1 MTAGKD
7 FSVIFQD
14 VIRCLEHSEIE
25 LKKLV
30 YLYIIHYSR
39 KRPDDA
45 IMVVNNFRKDI
56 YQGSPLVKALALRSI
71 GCLRVKQLNEYLF
84 EPIKE
89 SLKNEDPYVRKS
101 AILCIA
107 KIYKVNPELIE

>member
-56 YQGSPLVKALALRSI
+56 YQVFITFLGFTFS
-71 GCLRVKQLNEYLF
+71 
-84 EPIKE
+84 
-89 SLKNEDPYVRKS
+89 
-101 AILCIA
+101 
-107 KIYKVNPELIE
+107 

>member
-1 MTAGKD
+1 MKRLIAQVNSGKD
-7 FSVIFQD
+7 FSGIFQD
-14 VIRCLEHSEIE
+14 VIRCLEHTEVE

-56 YQGSPLVKALALRSI
+56 YQ
-71 GCLRVKQLNEYLF
+71 
-84 EPIKE
+84 
-89 SLKNEDPYVRKS
+89 
-101 AILCIA
+101 
-107 KIYKVNPELIE
+107 VNPL